1 MSSAPV
7 LIVDDDASQRRL
19 IEFWLQEEGYST
31 LVANDGKAGLHAF
44 EQKSP
49 CLVIADIRMPGMDGL
64 DLLGRIK
71 GINQDTPVILITAF
85 GTVGNA
91 VDAMKLG
98 AVDYILKPLNPDEL
112 KLSAH
117 RALERKELVEENRY
131 LRGFADTAYRFE
143 NLIGQSRKMRDV
155 FDVATQVARRDS
167 TVLLTGESGTGKE
180 LLAKAIHQNSLRA
193 KKPFITINCG
203 AIPENLIESELFGHR
218 KGSFT
223 GALADRIGKF
233 EAANEGT
240 IFLDEIGDLT
250 PNLQIRLLRVIQE
263 REIDKIGYPHP
274 VKINVRILAATHRN
288 LKALVED
295 AQFREDLY
303 YRLSVVTVNLPPL
316 RERKDDIPLLVEHFL
331 KKHSGRYQIPLASV
345 SEAALEMLTQHN
357 WPGNVRELEN
367 VMEHVVVLGKED
379 IIRPEHLPPDIR
391 QRTSRVA
398 NISLKLPEEGLDL
411 EEVEKEILLQA
422 LEKHDWHQTKAARYL
437 SISRKTLIYRMEK
450 FGLTGPDEKDE
461 VQPVIDNLDEEGSH

>member
-1 MSSAPV
+1 MLNAPI

-19 IEFWLQEEGYST
+19 IEFWLQEEGYAT
-31 LVANDGKAGLHAF
+31 IAANDGKAGLHEF

-49 CLVIADIRMPGMDGL
+49 RLVIADIRMPGMDGL

-71 GINQDTPVILITAF
+71 GSNQDTPVILITAF

-112 KLSAH
+112 KLSVH
-117 RALERKELVEENRY
+117 RALERKELVDENRY
-131 LRGFADTAYRFE
+131 LRDFADTAFRFE
-143 NLIGQSRKMRDV
+143 NLIGQARKMRDV
-155 FDVATQVARRDS
+155 FDVAKQVARRDS
-167 TVLLTGESGTGKE
+167 TVLLIGETGTGKE

-193 KKPFITINCG
+193 RKPFITINCG

-223 GALADRIGKF
+223 GALADRVGKF

-240 IFLDEIGDLT
+240 VFLDEIGDLT

-263 REIDKIGYPHP
+263 REIDKIGYPSP
-274 VKINVRILAATHRN
+274 IKVNVRILAATHRN
-288 LKALVED
+288 LKALVD
-295 AQFREDLY
+295 DGQFREDLF
-303 YRLSVVTVNLPPL
+303 YRLSVVTVSLPPL
-316 RERKDDIPLLVEHFL
+316 RERKEDIPLLVEHFL
-331 KKHSGRYQIPLASV
+331 KKQCAKYQIPAV
-345 SEAALEMLTQHN
+345 SISDEALEVLAQHN

-367 VMEHVVVLGKED
+367 VVEHLVVLGKGEVV
-379 IIRPEHLPPDIR
+379 RPEHLPANIR
-391 QRTSRVA
+391 QRRSRIA
-398 NISLKLPEEGLDL
+398 NISLRLPEEGISL

-422 LEKHDWHQTKAARYL
+422 LEKHDWHQTNAARYL

-450 FGLTGPDEKDE
+450 YGLAPPHEKGE
-461 VQPVIDNLDEEGSH
+461 AQIIADNLDK